1 MAKETSK
8 HFQRRHPFNHATICL
23 NNLFMISK
31 LYRCLSTRVVITAVC
46 LLSAKQSVA
55 QVSPTITLNDGT
67 SLPAQHVSI
76 SERQLTAE
84 LSDQSRSWPLEEISS
99 LTWDRPVTAGDNSG
113 FMIQLVDGSVIFSES
128 FAVKDALATI
138 KKQNNHNWQIETRDI
153 QWVRHLPNV
162 DEKGTLQ
169 DPAWSELLTQP
180 VEKGD
185 ALVVIRDQS
194 LTFLEGVVGDVT
206 AQSVSFKYGSRQA
219 EVTWDRIAGIRFY
232 HASGRELPD
241 ARCTVKTLEL
251 DQINVSELTLNA
263 PKLPGDGLESGDSKA
278 NGQQGATNS
287 VPNSP
292 VDSPSAQ
299 LITPSGVSITI
310 SVAQLLS
317 IDWAG
322 TSVSWMDEFLPIQ
335 VKKIPYLDDP
345 KIGPLLEKLKQPTFS
360 KTRYGNPLS
369 LMVENPETKSK
380 QIKEYEHGIQ
390 IKGSARLIWLLEGK
404 HKRLFGSVGFDPR
417 ANSNGHVTVIISGDG
432 RSLFEQT
439 LEKRNNDLV
448 ELNIDVS
455 NVRRLTLEID
465 GGKNTAGDDIN
476 FCDLRVVK

>member
-1 MAKETSK
+1 MATK
-8 HFQRRHPFNHATICL
+8 F
-23 NNLFMISK
+23 
-31 LYRCLSTRVVITAVC
+31 YRCLVHCLAITVVC

-55 QVSPTITLNDGT
+55 QVAPTITLNDGT
-67 SLPAQHVSI
+67 TVTAQDVSI
-76 SERQLTAE
+76 SARQLTAK

-99 LTWDRPVTAGDNSG
+99 LTWDRPVTARNKSG

-138 KKQNNHNWQIETRDI
+138 QKQNSHNWQIETRDI

-185 ALVVIRDQS
+185 ALVVVRDQS

-241 ARCTVKTLEL
+241 ARCTVKTLDL
-251 DQINVSELTLNA
+251 DQINVAELTLNA
-263 PKLPGDGLESGDSKA
+263 PKLPGDALESGDPKA
-278 NGQQGATNS
+278 
-287 VPNSP
+287 
-292 VDSPSAQ
+292 SAQ
-299 LITPSGVSITI
+299 LTTPSGVSITI
-310 SVAQLLS
+310 SVTQLLS

-360 KTRYGNPLS
+360 KTRYGNPLT
-369 LMVENPETKSK
+369 LVVENPETKSK

-417 ANSNGHVTVIISGDG
+417 ANSNGQVTVIISGDG